1 MDTVHVLTK
10 AYLDTSQVLHKG
22 FLDTMQPITQG
33 RIVQLLIQN
42 NMAVTASVVSA
53 FKEIFD

>member
-1 MDTVHVLTK
+1 MPQFISRLDTV
-10 AYLDTSQVLHKG
+10 
-22 FLDTMQPITQG
+22 QPITQG

-42 NMAVTASVVSA
+42 NLAVNESVVSA